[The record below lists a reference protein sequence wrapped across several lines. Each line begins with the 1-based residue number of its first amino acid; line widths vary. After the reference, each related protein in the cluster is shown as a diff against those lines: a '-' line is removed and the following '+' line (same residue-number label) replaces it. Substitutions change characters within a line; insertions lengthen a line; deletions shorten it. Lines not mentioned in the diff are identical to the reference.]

1 MTIKRRNKGYIIKK
15 RARKRKSMSGAF
27 CVFKKIVSLTCISGL
42 LFTMNLPLFSAYEAH
57 VINVTAKIENDVPSI
72 DPPGGEFCNDGSLE
86 VTLSTTLVDPAASI
100 IYTTDGSDPDCF
112 APVGTVYTGS
122 PFPLTYSATV
132 KARVCHERDG
142 VLLQSAIMSEYYDVS
157 SVYCDYVECGPCI
170 GQVSELTMQYNGVGP
185 ANILVTMFQGGT
197 LFTLFDGPVSTG
209 GQFDLIGPIE
219 STPSGTLDTN
229 IILYVDSVE
238 NTQIHTSCSEAIG
251 PGLVFGDFLVI
262 AGASRIGG
270 PLCACVVLNE
280 FLPNPD
286 GDDNAPMPDG
296 EWVELYNNNSFDV
309 DVAGWHLYDN
319 NDSQSLE
326 ITLLNSDNNN
336 NILDAGETIVPAH
349 GWLVVYLNGEYNDWL
364 NNTGGDSIRLYNN
377 EISVGILIDSHT
389 YVSDAPSGKS
399 YARIPD
405 GIGNWVDPVP
415 TPGAPNTLEDPLV
428 APSVSTSGVVDTTD
442 VDAISI
448 DAGGDSDSSDNISD
462 SAVDSDSGV
471 ISGAASEDL
480 DSGAGDEARD
490 ENLDDLLGDVVDSE
504 EDPDAIPEDDE
515 GLDTALEDE
524 EDLDATVDEEEDP
537 TAAEPEEEDPLPV
550 DGTVNNEEDEAG
562 INDETSDTSEEN
574 PLSVDDVVNNEEDE
588 MENVNDS
595 DTDSTDNVSGSTD
608 EDTVDGVGVG
618 DAGSDEA
625 EKIGGSINEVVE
637 SEVGGDAVSVD
648 PVDAVDAVDMDT
660 VDNTVDNIDNADPS
674 VGSVDPADFADS
686 DDSVIEFSL

>member
-1 MTIKRRNKGYIIKK
+1 
-15 RARKRKSMSGAF
+15 MSGAF

-42 LFTMNLPLFSAYEAH
+42 LVTMNLPLFSAYEAH

-86 VTLSTTLVDPAASI
+86 VTLSTTLVDPTASI

-112 APVGTVYTGS
+112 IPNGIVYTGT

-142 VLLQSAIMSEYYDVS
+142 ELLQSVIMSEYYDVL
-157 SVYCDYVECGPCI
+157 SVYCDVECKPCD
-170 GQVSELTMQYNGVGP
+170 GQVSKLTLQYNGVGP
-185 ANILVTMFQGGT
+185 ANIEVTMTQGGI
-197 LFTLFDGPVSTG
+197 LFELFKGTVSTG
-209 GQFDLIGPIE
+209 GQFDLIGPLE

-229 IILYVDSVE
+229 ILLYVDSVE

-251 PGLVFGDFLVI
+251 PGMVFGDFLVI
-262 AGASRIGG
+262 DGESRNGG
-270 PLCACVVLNE
+270 LLCPSVVLNE

-286 GDDNAPMPDG
+286 GDDNASMPDG

-309 DVAGWHLYDN
+309 DVAGWYLYDN

-326 ITLLNSDNNN
+326 ITLSNSDNNN

-349 GWLVVYLNGEYNDWL
+349 GWLVVYMNGEYNDWL
-364 NNTGGDSIRLYNN
+364 NNIGGDSVRLYND
-377 EISVGILIDSHT
+377 EIDIGILIDSYT
-389 YVSDAPSGKS
+389 YVSDALSGKS

-405 GIGNWVDPVP
+405 GTGSWVDPVP
-415 TPGAPNTLEDPLV
+415 TPGTSNVLEDPLV
-428 APSVSTSGVVDTTD
+428 APSVSTSGVVDTTG

-448 DAGGDSDSSDNISD
+448 DAGDSNSGDNISD
-462 SAVDSDSGV
+462 SSVDSDSGV
-471 ISGAASEDL
+471 ISDAASEDL

-490 ENLDDLLGDVVDSE
+490 ENLDDLLGDAVDSE

-537 TAAEPEEEDPLPV
+537 IPAEPEEEDPLSV
-550 DGTVNNEEDEAG
+550 DGVVNNEEDEAG

-574 PLSVDDVVNNEEDE
+574 PLPVDDVVNNEEDE
-588 MENVNDS
+588 VENVNDS
-595 DTDSTDNVSGSTD
+595 DTDSVSGSTD
-608 EDTVDGVGVG
+608 EDTVDGVGDG
-618 DAGSDEA
+618 DAGSDEE
-625 EKIGGSINEVVE
+625 EKIGGSINGGVDP
-637 SEVGGDAVSVD
+637 EVGGDAISVD
-648 PVDAVDAVDMDT
+648 SVDAVDMDA
-660 VDNTVDNIDNADPS
+660 VDNTIDTVDNIDNADPS
-674 VGSVDPADFADS
+674 VGPVDPADFADS